1 MKLIVGLLLASL
13 LYANDFYYEYGQK
26 VEVSQSINKRSKDN
40 SVEYYQKQDGNLVG
54 IKKDEILTQCNVGV
68 DCAKVLAKYD
78 FASISKLST
87 TIFLVKLTPTQ
98 DVFNFSQIL
107 YNDSD
112 IAFAH
117 PNFVKER
124 KGR

>member
-1 MKLIVGLLLASL
+1 MKLIVLLLLASL
-13 LYANDFYYEYGQK
+13 VYANDFYYEYGQK
-26 VEVSQSINKRSKDN
+26 VEVSQSTNKRSNDTVK
-40 SVEYYQKQDGNLVG
+40 YYQKQNGTVMG
-54 IKKDEILTQCNVGV
+54 IKKDEILTQCKAGV

-98 DVFNFSQIL
+98 DVFNYSQIL
-107 YNDSD
+107 HNDSD